1 MTTTEITAPPR
12 PEPRAIS
19 TRRSRADVVYRI
31 IASASGIG
39 TLLILF
45 LIGLFLF
52 LQGLP
57 AFRYMG
63 FGFFTTTGFLTEG
76 THPHFGV
83 LGLAV
88 GTCIIA
94 AVAIVIAVPI
104 AIAAALFI
112 AEYAP
117 RRLRKPLT
125 SLVDLMAAVP
135 SVIFGLWGFFEMQ
148 PSVVGFARFLSVH
161 FGWIPIFHVSTDLYT
176 SSALMAGIVVSIMVM
191 PIVASI
197 AREVFSLAPHAE
209 REGALALGASRW
221 RMIRAV
227 VIPFGRGGLVGAT
240 MLGLGRALGET
251 IAVSILISPV
261 NVIQPHIL
269 QAGTNSIAA
278 EIALLFGSGGPL
290 GLHALLAAG
299 LVLFAMT
306 LIVNLAASIIVNR
319 SRSAKGVE
327 L

>member
-1 MTTTEITAPPR
+1 M
-12 PEPRAIS
+12 
-19 TRRSRADVVYRI
+19 
-31 IASASGIG
+31 G

-45 LIGLFLF
+45 LIGLFLL

-63 FGFFTTTGFLTEG
+63 LGFFTTTGFLTFG
-76 THPHFGV
+76 AHPRFGV
-83 LGLAV
+83 LALAT
-88 GTCIIA
+88 GTIIIA
-94 AVAIVIAVPI
+94 TVAIVIAVPV
-104 AIAAALFI
+104 AVAAALFI
-112 AEYAP
+112 SEYAP
-117 RRLRKPLT
+117 RRMRKPLT

-135 SVIFGLWGFFEMQ
+135 SVIFGLWGFFQVQ
-148 PSVVGFARFLSVH
+148 PAVVGFARWLSQH
-161 FGWIPIFHVSTDLYT
+161 LGFIPIFHVSTALFT
-176 SSALMAGIVVSIMVM
+176 SSSLMAGIVVAIMVM

-197 AREVFSLAPHAE
+197 AREVFSLAPQAE

-251 IAVSILISPV
+251 IAVSIIISPIYSV
-261 NVIQPHIL
+261 QPHIL
-269 QAGTNSIAA
+269 QQGTNSIAA
-278 EIALLFGSGGPL
+278 QIALDFGSGGKL

-306 LIVNLAASIIVNR
+306 LVVNLIASAIVNR